1 MTHKILFD
9 MKKALLF
16 LFLIGALPGL
26 AQQSFS
32 FQFGG
37 INRNYLLYVP
47 SSPGTVPMPVVFVLH
62 GFTQT
67 AQGIMQY
74 SGFNDIAERE
84 GFIAV
89 YPNGVNFSWNV
100 GFGGGSSADDLG
112 FINALIDT
120 LDQNY
125 LIDLGRVYAC
135 GMSNGGFMSYRLAC
149 ELSSR
154 IAAIAGVTGTMTSGV
169 YDGCSPERPVPVM
182 HIHGTADLVVSYNG
196 AIGIKSVGE
205 TIDFWRLHNGCPATA
220 TFEALPDIVNEGSTV
235 ERYSYSPCSE
245 ESEVMLLKIINGG
258 HTWPGST
265 GSGIGNTNRDIS
277 ASEEIWAFFSQH
289 SLAVANSTTLQPS
302 PGFSALPY
310 PNPFSDQINLNTS
323 AGVQRL
329 TLFNSDGRAVRQ
341 TQASSSQTSLYTS
354 GLPTG
359 LYMLRAVSQDGQ
371 SQSWKVVKQ

>member
-1 MTHKILFD
+1 

-235 ERYSYSPCSE
+235 ERYTYSPCSE